1 MLLAVVL
8 MFSSLPFSVS
18 ADEVSSELPT
28 ESTVESQPKESQAE
42 ETEESPPPAENA
54 IILSDSSG
62 DVPVLYAQDPFN
74 TVKAEVEGGT
84 NYMTSVGVTRESI
97 VRELE
102 AHEDDNYYLGTP
114 YVGGDAQSPNGDAS
128 YNSGTVGMNCA
139 GFISYVL
146 RKAGL
151 DAETTME
158 IMHRTPVNQYG
169 SGLPYDW
176 LAGASN
182 YKNLVE
188 NGNISAYAFRTKQ
201 ELLSSGL
208 AEKGDIILM
217 WWSNSPGADGADNH
231 IGFFWGKAS
240 DDDVMWH
247 SGTEPGSGNQIS
259 AITPK
264 TPGSFYILI
273 KIEPL
278 QPKDYQ
284 VTLTKTSA
292 DVSITQGNS
301 AYSLA
306 GATYNVYKGTSGTGS
321 VVATFTT
328 DLAGH
333 ATLSTPLE
341 DGTYSVKEVT
351 PPKGYKL
358 DEKIYT
364 FTINGADTS
373 LNVEDE
379 PGTLTLILKKA
390 DSQTGSTPQ
399 GNASL
404 AGAVYQVSYQKG
416 GQTVTEEL
424 TSDASGNLG
433 TLEGIPF
440 GTVTVKELT
449 APEGY
454 RLDTEVHTY
463 TVDGS
468 QLTGDVYE
476 LEVTD
481 LEEDVQRGGLIIQK
495 LDSQTGTTPQGDASL
510 EGISFEIV
518 NQSQN
523 PVVVN
528 GRTAQPGQVAMTITT
543 NASGVASTGEN
554 ALPYGDYTVREV
566 ASNDSMFKTFDEE
579 ISVTISED
587 GQTLT
592 YEVENEVVRGGI
604 DIEKQDSQTGSTPQG
619 NASFA
624 GIDFEV
630 INRSANPVVVDGQTY
645 AVGDVVMTITT
656 DESGRASTGND
667 VLPYG
672 TYEVLE
678 SATNES
684 MLLTWTG
691 ETATVRQNGHSVA
704 ITAVNDVERGGL
716 SVEKQD
722 SVTGSIPQGDADF
735 SGITFEVINNSKNP
749 VIVNSEKYNPGEV
762 VVTLTTDESG
772 RAVTADDALPYGE
785 YIFHESATNESM
797 LLTAPDQTVNVTD
810 DGVIYEFTM
819 ADEVVRGGVLIEKRD
834 LESGLLTPLGGASL
848 DGTLFEITNKS
859 VNAVYVND
867 ALYQPGEVCATIEV
881 VDGIAQTDARALPYG
896 TYQMVESKPGEGYLH
911 TDQTVRSF
919 QIRKDGEVI
928 EFRDGDAAY
937 NQVIRGD
944 LQFIKVGEGG
954 EANMGRFANVAF
966 KLISETTGE
975 THIVVTDENGEVR
988 TTTEW
993 NPHSQN
999 TNGNDGVEDEAAWDD
1014 HAGTWFGL
1022 TTEGWMV
1029 ETQDGLCALPYDT
1042 YTIEELRCSG
1052 NQGYDL
1058 VRVEH
1063 VTISRNNTTIYLGTL
1078 DDQFEGVPEIGTTA
1092 LVDGEHTAAPAGE
1105 VTITDTV
1112 EYKNLKVGET
1122 YKISGVLMDKET
1134 GEPLLVGEG
1143 EEQAQ
1148 VTAEVEFTPTSAQGT
1163 VELTYTFDA
1172 SALAGKAVVVFED
1185 LYQGENVVASHAD
1198 INDEGQTVTFGKP
1211 SIGTT
1216 ATIDGEKT
1224 AEPAEQI
1231 TITDT
1236 VEYSGLT
1243 VGQEYKLTG
1252 VLMDKE
1258 TGEPLLIGEGEEQAQ
1273 VTSEATFTPS
1283 EPNGTIDVLFTFDSS
1298 ALLGKS
1304 VVVFETLYQGENEVT
1319 AHTDIEDE
1327 GQTVTFVEGPKIGT
1341 TATVD
1346 GSHTASPVG
1355 EITIVDEVAYSGLT
1369 PGKTYKI
1376 SGVLMDKET
1385 GEPLLVGE
1393 GEEQAQV
1400 TAEVEFTPEAAEGTV
1415 ELTYTLDASALAG
1428 KSVVVFETL
1437 YLDDV
1442 EITSHADIEDENQTV
1457 TFGEGPQIGTTATV
1471 NGQHTAD
1478 PTGEVTI
1485 IDEVA
1490 YSGLTPGETYKI
1502 SGVLMDKAT
1511 GEPLLVGEEQAQ
1523 ITAEVEFTPEA
1534 ESGTV
1539 QLSYTFDATSMAG
1552 KAVVVFEHLYLGELE
1567 IATHADIEDEGQ
1579 TVTFG
1584 VPEIGTTATVNGAHT
1599 AEPAEQVTI
1608 VDTVTYSGLTPG
1620 KTYKLSGVLMDQAT
1634 GEPLLVDGKEITAE
1648 TEFTPEASSGTVELS
1663 YTLNAST
1670 LAGKSVV
1677 VFEDLYLD
1685 GVKVATHAD
1694 ITDAGQTVTFVE
1706 PDKPM
1711 ISTMATVDDEQIAMP
1726 VGDITLTDIISYY
1739 QLTPGKEYTLKGVL
1753 MDQATEKPLT
1763 IDGKQVTSEVTFTP
1777 TESSGTV
1784 EVTFTFPADTL
1795 ANTKVVVYE
1804 YLYLDGK
1811 EVATHT
1817 DINNKCQTITF
1828 GDTPSIGT
1836 TATVDGEKTAKPSE
1850 ELTITDT
1857 VEYSGLI
1864 PGKTYKLSGVLM
1876 DKETEEPLLVD
1887 DKEVTSEV
1895 EFVAEKESGTV
1906 EMTFTLDAS
1915 ALVGKHIVVFE
1926 TLYYNDKEIAA
1937 HTDIED
1943 EDQTVLIDLNGR
1955 IFATKV
1961 DTDGAPVEGVVFGL
1975 FTADTTDF
1983 TEKNAAATAQT
1994 GADGKFEFDNVPAGE
2009 WLIVELVARPGYVLD
2024 SEPIE
2029 VTVDAE
2035 EIDLGEIV
2043 NEYTRISIIKT
2054 DATTGEQLAGATLE
2068 LYDPDGTLID
2078 TWVSNGQPHQ
2088 ITKLAVGDGYVL
2100 KEVSAPTG
2108 YKIAD
2113 RITFSVSST
2122 GEVQTIEMQD
2132 HPRDIVDVPK
2142 TGQTTPPMF
2151 IYAGVLVLAV
2161 ALGVGFVVYYK
2172 KKKTSR

>member
-1 MLLAVVL
+1 MIHTKKRLLAMLLAVVL

-42 ETEESPPPAENA
+42 KEESSQTENS
-54 IILSDSSG
+54 IIISDSSG

-74 TVKAEVEGGT
+74 TVKSEVEGGT

-102 AHEDDNYYLGTP
+102 AHEDDNYYLGTK

-182 YKNLVE
+182 YKNLIE

-217 WWSNSPGADGADNH
+217 WWSNSPGADGADYH
-231 IGFFWGKAS
+231 IGFFWGEAS

-247 SGTEPGSGNQIS
+247 SGTEPSSGNQIS
-259 AITPK
+259 EITPK

-328 DLAGH
+328 DEAGH

-373 LNVEDE
+373 LSVEDE
-379 PGTLTLILKKA
+379 PGTLTLKLKKK
-390 DSQTGSTPQ
+390 DSQTGSAPQ

-424 TSDASGNLG
+424 TSDAQGNLG

-468 QLTGDVYE
+468 QLVGDTYT
-476 LEVTD
+476 LEVDD
-481 LEEDVQRGGLIIQK
+481 LTEEVQRGGLTIQK

-510 EGISFEIV
+510 EGIQFEIV
-518 NQSQN
+518 NQSAN

-528 GRTAQPGQVAMTITT
+528 GNTAAPGQVAMTITT
-543 NASGVASTGEN
+543 NSAGVATTGEST
-554 ALPYGDYTVREV
+554 LPYGDYTVREV
-566 ASNDSMFKTFDEE
+566 STNDSMLQTFTEE
-579 ISVTISED
+579 ISVTINQD
-587 GQTLT
+587 GQMLE
-592 YEVENEVVRGGI
+592 YEAENEVVRGGI
-604 DIEKQDSQTGSTPQG
+604 DLEKQDSQTGSTPQG
-619 NASFA
+619 NSSFA
-624 GIDFEV
+624 GIDFEI
-630 INRSANPVVVDGQTY
+630 INRSANPVVVGGQTY
-645 AVGDVVMTITT
+645 ATGDVVMTITT
-656 DESGRASTGND
+656 DESGHASTGSD

-672 TYEVLE
+672 TYEVRE
-678 SATNES
+678 SQTNES
-684 MLLTWTG
+684 MLLTWTE
-691 ETATVRQNGHSVA
+691 ETVTVRQNGHSVA

-722 SVTGSIPQGDADF
+722 TITGSTPQGDADF
-735 SGITFEVINNSKNP
+735 SGITFEIINNSRNP
-749 VIVNSEKYNPGEV
+749 VMVEGQKYQPGEV
-762 VVTLTTDESG
+762 VKTLVTDSEG
-772 RAVTADDALPYGE
+772 KAGTADDLLPYGE
-785 YIFHESATNESM
+785 YILHESTTNESM

-859 VNAVYVND
+859 VNAVYVNG

-944 LQFIKVGEGG
+944 LQFVKVGEGG
-954 EANMGRFANVAF
+954 DSNMHRFANVAF
-966 KLISETTGE
+966 KLTSQTTGE
-975 THIVVTDENGEVR
+975 SHIVVTDENGEVR
-988 TTTEW
+988 TVTEW

-999 TNGNDGVEDEAAWDD
+999 TNGNDEITDETLWDD

-1029 ETQDGLCALPYDT
+1029 DVQDGLCALPYDT
-1042 YTIEELRCSG
+1042 YTLEELPCEG
-1052 NQGYDL
+1052 NQGYEL
-1058 VRVEH
+1058 VKVPNI
-1063 VTISRNNTTIYLGTL
+1063 TISRNNTTIYLGTI

-1092 LVDGEHTAAPAGE
+1092 TVDGEHTAEPAEE
-1105 VTITDTV
+1105 VTIVDTV
-1112 EYKNLKVGET
+1112 AYKNLKVGAT
-1122 YKISGVLMDKET
+1122 YKMSGVLMDKET

-1148 VTAEVEFTPTSAQGT
+1148 VTAEVEFTPTASEGT
-1163 VELTYTFDA
+1163 VELTYTFDG
-1172 SALAGKAVVVFED
+1172 SALAGKSVVVFED

-1198 INDEGQTVTFGKP
+1198 INDEGQTVTFGQP
-1211 SIGTT
+1211 EIRTT
-1216 ATIDGEKT
+1216 ATIDSEKT
-1224 AEPAEQI
+1224 AQPAEQI

-1243 VGQEYKLTG
+1243 AGQEYTLKG
-1252 VLMDKE
+1252 VLMDKA
-1258 TGEPLLIGEGEEQAQ
+1258 TGKPLLVNDQQ
-1273 VTSEATFTPS
+1273 VTSEATFTPAEAS
-1283 EPNGTIDVLFTFDSS
+1283 GTIDVLFTFDAS
-1298 ALLGKS
+1298 ALTGKA
-1304 VVVFETLYQGENEVT
+1304 VVVFETLYIGEEEVT
-1319 AHTDIEDE
+1319 SHTDIEDE

-1346 GSHTASPVG
+1346 GQHTVDPTG
-1355 EITIVDEVAYSGLT
+1355 EITIVDVVEYTGLIPGETYTVSGILMDKATGEPLLVDGAEITSEVEFTPESASGTVELTYTLDASVLAGTIIVVFETLYSDGVEIAAHADINDEAQTVEITEPEKPTLGTTATVDGQHTAEPTGEITIVDVVEYTGLI
-1369 PGKTYKI
+1369 PGETYTV
-1376 SGVLMDKET
+1376 SGVLMDKAT
-1385 GEPLLVGE
+1385 GEPLLMDGAE
-1393 GEEQAQV
+1393 V
-1400 TAEVEFTPEAAEGTV
+1400 TAEVEFTPESADGTVELTYTLDASTLAGTTIVVFETLYSDGVEIAAHTDINDEAQTLEITEPEKPTLGTTATVDGQHTADPTGEITIVDVVEYTGLIPGETHTVSGVLMDKATGDPLLVDETEVTAEVEFTPESADGAV

-1428 KSVVVFETL
+1428 
-1437 YLDDV
+1437 
-1442 EITSHADIEDENQTV
+1442 
-1457 TFGEGPQIGTTATV
+1457 TT
-1471 NGQHTAD
+1471 
-1478 PTGEVTI
+1478 
-1485 IDEVA
+1485 
-1490 YSGLTPGETYKI
+1490 
-1502 SGVLMDKAT
+1502 
-1511 GEPLLVGEEQAQ
+1511 
-1523 ITAEVEFTPEA
+1523 
-1534 ESGTV
+1534 
-1539 QLSYTFDATSMAG
+1539 
-1552 KAVVVFEHLYLGELE
+1552 
-1567 IATHADIEDEGQ
+1567 
-1579 TVTFG
+1579 
-1584 VPEIGTTATVNGAHT
+1584 
-1599 AEPAEQVTI
+1599 
-1608 VDTVTYSGLTPG
+1608 
-1620 KTYKLSGVLMDQAT
+1620 
-1634 GEPLLVDGKEITAE
+1634 
-1648 TEFTPEASSGTVELS
+1648 
-1663 YTLNAST
+1663 
-1670 LAGKSVV
+1670 
-1677 VFEDLYLD
+1677 
-1685 GVKVATHAD
+1685 
-1694 ITDAGQTVTFVE
+1694 
-1706 PDKPM
+1706 
-1711 ISTMATVDDEQIAMP
+1711 
-1726 VGDITLTDIISYY
+1726 
-1739 QLTPGKEYTLKGVL
+1739 
-1753 MDQATEKPLT
+1753 
-1763 IDGKQVTSEVTFTP
+1763 
-1777 TESSGTV
+1777 
-1784 EVTFTFPADTL
+1784 
-1795 ANTKVVVYE
+1795 
-1804 YLYLDGK
+1804 
-1811 EVATHT
+1811 
-1817 DINNKCQTITF
+1817 
-1828 GDTPSIGT
+1828 
-1836 TATVDGEKTAKPSE
+1836 
-1850 ELTITDT
+1850 
-1857 VEYSGLI
+1857 
-1864 PGKTYKLSGVLM
+1864 
-1876 DKETEEPLLVD
+1876 
-1887 DKEVTSEV
+1887 
-1895 EFVAEKESGTV
+1895 
-1906 EMTFTLDAS
+1906 
-1915 ALVGKHIVVFE
+1915 IVVFE
-1926 TLYYNDKEIAA
+1926 TLYSDGVEIAA
-1937 HTDIED
+1937 HADIND
-1943 EDQTVLIDLNGR
+1943 EAQTVVISPKGGLLIQKTSEDGVLEGFTFLVEGENYSET
-1955 IFATKV
+1955 FT
-1961 DTDGAPVEGVVFGL
+1961 TDGAGTIYIEDLAPGEYTITEQESDLTARYEIPAGQTVTVTADEATTVEFYNALLRGKITGHKTGAEQAPLAGVTFGL
-1975 FTADTTDF
+1975 FSSDTTEF
-1983 TEKNAAATAQT
+1983 TAETAIATT
-1994 GADGKFEFDNVPAGE
+1994 ETDSNGEFSFEAPYGDYQVK
-2009 WLIVELVARPGYVLD
+2009 ELETVPGYVTKKE
-2024 SEPIE
+2024 SIAVE
-2029 VTVDAE
+2029 VNKTDVDLEDIANSQTVVHFSKVDAE
-2035 EIDLGEIV
+2035 
-2043 NEYTRISIIKT
+2043 
-2054 DATTGEQLAGATLE
+2054 TGEELPGAVLE
-2068 LYDPDGTLID
+2068 LYAPDGSLLD
-2078 TWVSNGQPHQ
+2078 TWETSDIPHV
-2088 ITKLAVGDGYVL
+2088 IPGLPVGEGYVL
-2100 KEVSAPTG
+2100 REVTAPEG
-2108 YKIAD
+2108 FEVAAD
-2113 RITFSVSST
+2113 VTFNVEDT
-2122 GEVQTIEMQD
+2122 TEIQTITMEDEKTPDQPEEPD
-2132 HPRDIVDVPK
+2132 TPDEPDEPTPSVPQ
-2142 TGQTTPPMF
+2142 TGGSRAV
-2151 IYAGVLVLAV
+2151 IWVSGLLILAL
-2161 ALGVGFVVYYK
+2161 LGLCITVPLLRHINK
-2172 KKKTSR
+2172 Q

>member
-1 MLLAVVL
+1 MKTKKRILAMLLAVVL
-8 MFSSLPFSVS
+8 MFSALPFSVS
-18 ADEVSSELPT
+18 ADEVSSALST
-28 ESTVESQPKESQAE
+28 ESTVETQPE
-42 ETEESPPPAENA
+42 ETPAEDSTPSDGETAESSPSENGS
-54 IILSDSSG
+54 ITISDSSG

-74 TVKAEVEGGT
+74 TVKSEVEGGT

-114 YVGGDAQSPNGDAS
+114 YAGGDAQSPNGDTS
-128 YNSGTVGMNCA
+128 YNSGTAGMNCA

-231 IGFFWGKAS
+231 IGFFWGEAS

-247 SGTEPGSGNQIS
+247 SGTEPSSGNQIS
-259 AITPK
+259 EITPK

-278 QPKDYQ
+278 QPKEYT

-306 GATYNVYKGTSGTGS
+306 GATYNVYEGTSGTGS

-328 DLAGH
+328 DEAGH

-364 FTINGADTS
+364 FTINGGDTS
-373 LNVEDE
+373 LSVEDE
-379 PGTLTLILKKA
+379 PGTLTLILKKK

-404 AGAVYQVSYQKG
+404 AGAVYQVSYQLG
-416 GQTVTEEL
+416 GQTVTKEL

-433 TLEGIPF
+433 TLEGLPL

-481 LEEDVQRGGLIIQK
+481 LEEDVQRGGLTIQK

-518 NQSQN
+518 NNSTN

-528 GRTAQPGQVAMTITT
+528 GNTAAPGQVAMTITT
-543 NASGVASTGEN
+543 NAAGVATTGES
-554 ALPYGDYTVREV
+554 ALPYGEYTVREV
-566 ASNDSMFKTFDEE
+566 STNDSMLQTFTDE
-579 ISVTISED
+579 ISVTIDSD
-587 GQTLT
+587 GEMLE
-592 YEVENEVVRGGI
+592 YEAENEVVRGGI
-604 DIEKQDSQTGSTPQG
+604 DISKEDSEMGSTPQG
-619 NASFA
+619 NSSFA
-624 GIDFEV
+624 GISFEV
-630 INRSANPVVVDGQTY
+630 VNRSDNPVVVGGQTY

-656 DESGRASTGND
+656 DENGHASTGND

-672 TYEVLE
+672 TYEVRE

-772 RAVTADDALPYGE
+772 QAATADDALPYGE
-785 YIFHESATNESM
+785 YILHESATNESM
-797 LLTAPDQTVNVTD
+797 LLTAPDQTVLVED

-819 ADEVVRGGVLIEKRD
+819 ANEVVRGGVSIEKRD

-859 VNAVYVND
+859 VNSVYVD
-867 ALYQPGEVCATIEV
+867 GALYAPGEVCATIEV
-881 VDGIAQTDARALPYG
+881 VDGVAQTDARALPYG

-919 QIRKDGEVI
+919 QIRQDGQVI

-944 LQFIKVGEGG
+944 LQFVKVGEGG
-954 EANMGRFANVAF
+954 EANMARFANVAF

-975 THIVVTDENGEVR
+975 EHIVVTDENGEVR
-988 TTTEW
+988 TETEW

-1022 TTEGWMV
+1022 TTEGWTV
-1029 ETQDGLCALPYDT
+1029 DVQDELCALPYDT
-1042 YTIEELRCSG
+1042 YTLEELPCEG
-1052 NQGYDL
+1052 NQGYEL
-1058 VRVEH
+1058 VKVPNI
-1063 VTISRNNTTIYLGTL
+1063 TISRNNTTIYLGTI

-1092 LVDGEHTAAPAGE
+1092 TVDGKHVAEPAGE
-1105 VTITDTV
+1105 VTIVDEV
-1112 EYKNLKVGET
+1112 AYKNLKVGQT
-1122 YKISGVLMDKET
+1122 YKLSGVLMDKET

-1148 VTAEVEFTPTSAQGT
+1148 VTAELEFTPTTSEGT
-1163 VELTYTFDA
+1163 MELTYTFDA
-1172 SALAGKAVVVFED
+1172 SALAGKSVVVFED
-1185 LYQGENVVASHAD
+1185 LYQGENIVASHAD
-1198 INDEGQTVTFGKP
+1198 INDEGQTVNFGKP

-1224 AEPAEQI
+1224 AQPAKQI

-1243 VGQEYKLTG
+1243 AGQEYTLKG

-1258 TGEPLLIGEGEEQAQ
+1258 TGEPLLLNDQQ
-1273 VTSEATFTPS
+1273 VTSEATFTPA
-1283 EPNGTIDVLFTFDSS
+1283 EPNGTIDVLFTFDAS
-1298 ALLGKS
+1298 ALTGKA
-1304 VVVFETLYQGENEVT
+1304 VVVFETLFQGETEI
-1319 AHTDIEDE
+1319 ASHEDIEDE

-1346 GSHTASPVG
+1346 GQHTAAPSG
-1355 EITIVDEVAYSGLT
+1355 EVTIVDVVAYSGLT
-1369 PGKTYKI
+1369 PGETYKV
-1376 SGVLMDKET
+1376 SGILMDKAT

-1393 GEEQAQV
+1393 DQAQV
-1400 TAEVEFTPEAAEGTV
+1400 TAEVEFTPESSDGTV
-1415 ELTYTLDASALAG
+1415 ELTYTLDASSLAG
-1428 KSVVVFETL
+1428 TSIVVFETL
-1437 YLDDV
+1437 YSDGV
-1442 EITSHADIEDENQTV
+1442 EIAAHADINDENQTV
-1457 TFGEGPQIGTTATV
+1457 EITEPEKPTLGTTATV
-1471 NGQHTAD
+1471 NGHHTAD
-1478 PTGEVTI
+1478 PTGEITI
-1485 IDEVA
+1485 VDVVE
-1490 YSGLTPGETYKI
+1490 YTGLTPDGTYTI

-1511 GEPLLVGEEQAQ
+1511 GEPLLLDGAIV
-1523 ITAEVEFTPEA
+1523 TAEVEFTPE
-1534 ESGTV
+1534 S
-1539 QLSYTFDATSMAG
+1539 
-1552 KAVVVFEHLYLGELE
+1552 
-1567 IATHADIEDEGQ
+1567 AD
-1579 TVTFG
+1579 
-1584 VPEIGTTATVNGAHT
+1584 
-1599 AEPAEQVTI
+1599 
-1608 VDTVTYSGLTPG
+1608 
-1620 KTYKLSGVLMDQAT
+1620 
-1634 GEPLLVDGKEITAE
+1634 
-1648 TEFTPEASSGTVELS
+1648 GTVEL
-1663 YTLNAST
+1663 
-1670 LAGKSVV
+1670 
-1677 VFEDLYLD
+1677 
-1685 GVKVATHAD
+1685 
-1694 ITDAGQTVTFVE
+1694 
-1706 PDKPM
+1706 
-1711 ISTMATVDDEQIAMP
+1711 
-1726 VGDITLTDIISYY
+1726 
-1739 QLTPGKEYTLKGVL
+1739 
-1753 MDQATEKPLT
+1753 
-1763 IDGKQVTSEVTFTP
+1763 
-1777 TESSGTV
+1777 
-1784 EVTFTFPADTL
+1784 
-1795 ANTKVVVYE
+1795 
-1804 YLYLDGK
+1804 
-1811 EVATHT
+1811 
-1817 DINNKCQTITF
+1817 
-1828 GDTPSIGT
+1828 
-1836 TATVDGEKTAKPSE
+1836 
-1850 ELTITDT
+1850 
-1857 VEYSGLI
+1857 
-1864 PGKTYKLSGVLM
+1864 TY
-1876 DKETEEPLLVD
+1876 
-1887 DKEVTSEV
+1887 
-1895 EFVAEKESGTV
+1895 
-1906 EMTFTLDAS
+1906 TLDAS
-1915 ALVGKHIVVFE
+1915 ALTGTTIVVFE
-1926 TLYYNDKEIAA
+1926 TLYSDGVEIAA
-1937 HTDIED
+1937 HTDINDEAQTITINPKGGLLIQKTSED
-1943 EDQTVLIDLNGR
+1943 GALEGFTFLVEGEGYSET
-1955 IFATKV
+1955 FT
-1961 DTDGAPVEGVVFGL
+1961 TDGAGTIYIEDLAPGEYSITEQESELTARYEIPAGQTVKVTADQATTVEFYNQLLRGKIIGHKTGAEQAPLEGVTFGL
-1975 FTADTTDF
+1975 FDAEVTEF
-1983 TEKNAAATAQT
+1983 TEETA
-1994 GADGKFEFDNVPAGE
+1994 
-2009 WLIVELVARPGYVLD
+2009 
-2024 SEPIE
+2024 IE
-2029 VTVDAE
+2029 VTTTNESGEFSFEAPYGSFQVMELATLPGYLTMDKPVAVEVNAAEVELDPIANNQTIVHISKVDAE
-2035 EIDLGEIV
+2035 
-2043 NEYTRISIIKT
+2043 
-2054 DATTGEQLAGATLE
+2054 TGEELPGATLE
-2068 LYDPDGTLID
+2068 LYGPDGTLIE
-2078 TWVSNGQPHQ
+2078 TWETSDIPHV
-2088 ITKLAVGDGYVL
+2088 ITGLPVGEGYVL
-2100 KEVSAPTG
+2100 KETAAPEG
-2108 YKIAD
+2108 YQVAED
-2113 RITFSVSST
+2113 ITFAVEETSEIQFVGMVDEPSPEEPEEPDEPETPDQPDTPDEPTPNVPQT
-2122 GEVQTIEMQD
+2122 GGSRAALWVGALLI
-2132 HPRDIVDVPK
+2132 
-2142 TGQTTPPMF
+2142 
-2151 IYAGVLVLAV
+2151 L
-2161 ALGVGFVVYYK
+2161 ALGGLGITLILLK
-2172 KKKTSR
+2172 KQNKL

>member
-8 MFSSLPFSVS
+8 CFSALPFSVS
-18 ADEVSSELPT
+18 ADEISSELPT
-28 ESTVESQPKESQAE
+28 ESSVESQPE
-42 ETEESPPPAENA
+42 ETPAEDSTPSDGETAESSPSENRS
-54 IILSDSSG
+54 ITISDSSG

-74 TVKAEVEGGT
+74 TVKSEVEGGT

-114 YVGGDAQSPNGDAS
+114 YAGGDAQSPNGDTS
-128 YNSGTVGMNCA
+128 YNSGAAGMNCA

-182 YKNLVE
+182 YKNLIE

-217 WWSNSPGADGADNH
+217 WWSDTPGADGADNH
-231 IGFFWGKAS
+231 IGFFWGEAS

-259 AITPK
+259 EITPK

-278 QPKDYQ
+278 QPKEYT

-328 DLAGH
+328 DEAGH

-358 DEKIYT
+358 DEKTYT
-364 FTINGADTS
+364 FTINGGDTS
-373 LNVEDE
+373 LSVEDE
-379 PGTLTLILKKA
+379 PGTLTLKLKKK
-390 DSQTGSTPQ
+390 DSQTGSVPQ
-399 GNASL
+399 GNATL

-476 LEVTD
+476 LEVDD
-481 LEEDVQRGGLIIQK
+481 LTEDVQRGGLTIQK

-510 EGISFEIV
+510 AGISFEIV
-518 NQSQN
+518 NESQN
-523 PVVVN
+523 AVVVS
-528 GRTAQPGQVAMTITT
+528 GRTIQPGQVATTITT
-543 NASGVASTGEN
+543 NSSGVATTGEN

-566 ASNDSMFKTFDEE
+566 STNDSMLQTFTEE
-579 ISVTISED
+579 ISVTINQD
-587 GQTLT
+587 GQML
-592 YEVENEVVRGGI
+592 ECEAENEVVRGGI
-604 DIEKQDSQTGSTPQG
+604 DIEKQDSEMGTTPQG
-619 NASFA
+619 NSSFA
-624 GIDFEV
+624 GIEFEI
-630 INRSANPVVVDGQTY
+630 INRSANPVVVGGQIY
-645 AVGDVVMTITT
+645 AVGDVVLTITT
-656 DESGRASTGND
+656 DESGHAGTGSD

-672 TYEVLE
+672 TYEVRE

-691 ETATVRQNGHSVA
+691 ETVTVRQQGHSVSV
-704 ITAVNDVERGGL
+704 TAVDEVERGGL
-716 SVEKQD
+716 AVEKQD
-722 SVTGSIPQGDADF
+722 SVTGSTPQGDANFED
-735 SGITFEVINNSKNP
+735 ITFQIINNSRNP
-749 VIVNSEKYNPGEV
+749 VMVEGQKYQPGEV
-762 VVTLTTDESG
+762 VKTLVTDSEGKASTS
-772 RAVTADDALPYGE
+772 DDLLPYGE
-785 YIFHESATNESM
+785 YILHESATNESM
-797 LLTAPDQTVNVTD
+797 LLTAPDQTVLVED
-810 DGVIYEFTM
+810 DGVIYEFVM

-859 VNAVYVND
+859 VNAVYVNG

-919 QIRKDGEVI
+919 QIRQDGQVI

-937 NQVIRGD
+937 NQVVRGD

-975 THIVVTDENGEVR
+975 EHIVVTDENGEVR

-1029 ETQDGLCALPYDT
+1029 ETQDGLCALPFDT
-1042 YTIEELRCSG
+1042 YTVEELRCSG

-1092 LVDGEHTAAPAGE
+1092 LVDGEHTAAPSGE
-1105 VTITDTV
+1105 VTIVDEV
-1112 EYKNLKVGET
+1112 AYKNLKVGQT
-1122 YKISGVLMDKET
+1122 YKLSGVLMDKET

-1148 VTAEVEFTPTSAQGT
+1148 VTAEVEFTPTSSEGS

-1172 SALAGKAVVVFED
+1172 SALAGMSVVVFED
-1185 LYQGENVVASHAD
+1185 LYLDENIVASHAD
-1198 INDEGQTVTFGKP
+1198 ITDEGQTITFGKP
-1211 SIGTT
+1211 AIGTT

-1224 AEPAEQI
+1224 AKPAEQI

-1258 TGEPLLIGEGEEQAQ
+1258 TGEPLLIGEGEEHAQ
-1273 VTSEATFTPS
+1273 VTSEATFTPAG
-1283 EPNGTIDVLFTFDSS
+1283 PNGTIDVLFTFD
-1298 ALLGKS
+1298 ATGLEGKS
-1304 VVVFETLYQGENEVT
+1304 VVVFETLFQGETEI
-1319 AHTDIEDE
+1319 AGHEDIEDE
-1327 GQTVTFVEGPKIGT
+1327 GQTVTFVEEPKIGT

-1346 GSHTASPVG
+1346 GQHTAEPTGEITIVDTVEYTGLTPGETYTVSGVLMDKSINQPLLVDDAEITAEVELTPESADGTVELTYTLDAGLFAGTSIVVFETLYQDGVEIVAHADINDEAQTVEITEPEKPTLGTTATVDGQHTADPVG
-1355 EITIVDEVAYSGLT
+1355 EITIVDVVEYTGLI
-1369 PGKTYKI
+1369 PDGTYTI
-1376 SGVLMDKET
+1376 SGILMDKST
-1385 GEPLLVGE
+1385 GEPLLVDGAE
-1393 GEEQAQV
+1393 V
-1400 TAEVEFTPEAAEGTV
+1400 TAEVEFTPKTADGTV
-1415 ELTYTLDASALAG
+1415 ELTYTLDAS
-1428 KSVVVFETL
+1428 
-1437 YLDDV
+1437 
-1442 EITSHADIEDENQTV
+1442 
-1457 TFGEGPQIGTTATV
+1457 
-1471 NGQHTAD
+1471 
-1478 PTGEVTI
+1478 
-1485 IDEVA
+1485 
-1490 YSGLTPGETYKI
+1490 
-1502 SGVLMDKAT
+1502 
-1511 GEPLLVGEEQAQ
+1511 
-1523 ITAEVEFTPEA
+1523 
-1534 ESGTV
+1534 
-1539 QLSYTFDATSMAG
+1539 
-1552 KAVVVFEHLYLGELE
+1552 
-1567 IATHADIEDEGQ
+1567 
-1579 TVTFG
+1579 
-1584 VPEIGTTATVNGAHT
+1584 
-1599 AEPAEQVTI
+1599 
-1608 VDTVTYSGLTPG
+1608 
-1620 KTYKLSGVLMDQAT
+1620 
-1634 GEPLLVDGKEITAE
+1634 
-1648 TEFTPEASSGTVELS
+1648 
-1663 YTLNAST
+1663 T
-1670 LAGKSVV
+1670 LAG
-1677 VFEDLYLD
+1677 
-1685 GVKVATHAD
+1685 
-1694 ITDAGQTVTFVE
+1694 
-1706 PDKPM
+1706 
-1711 ISTMATVDDEQIAMP
+1711 
-1726 VGDITLTDIISYY
+1726 
-1739 QLTPGKEYTLKGVL
+1739 
-1753 MDQATEKPLT
+1753 
-1763 IDGKQVTSEVTFTP
+1763 
-1777 TESSGTV
+1777 
-1784 EVTFTFPADTL
+1784 
-1795 ANTKVVVYE
+1795 
-1804 YLYLDGK
+1804 
-1811 EVATHT
+1811 
-1817 DINNKCQTITF
+1817 
-1828 GDTPSIGT
+1828 T
-1836 TATVDGEKTAKPSE
+1836 T
-1850 ELTITDT
+1850 
-1857 VEYSGLI
+1857 
-1864 PGKTYKLSGVLM
+1864 
-1876 DKETEEPLLVD
+1876 
-1887 DKEVTSEV
+1887 
-1895 EFVAEKESGTV
+1895 
-1906 EMTFTLDAS
+1906 
-1915 ALVGKHIVVFE
+1915 IVVFE
-1926 TLYYNDKEIAA
+1926 TLYFDGVEIAA
-1937 HTDIED
+1937 HADIND
-1943 EDQTVLIDLNGR
+1943 EAQTVTINPRGGLLIQKTSEDGVLEGFTFLVEGENYSQT
-1955 IFATKV
+1955 FT
-1961 DTDGAPVEGVVFGL
+1961 TDGAGTIYIKDLSPGEYTVTEQESELTARYEIPAGQTVEITADQATTVEFYNALLRGKITGHKTGAEQAPLEGVTFGL
-1975 FTADTTDF
+1975 FSADATEF
-1983 TEKNAAATAQT
+1983 TEETAIATTETDSYGEFSFEAPYGSFQVMELATLPGYLTMDKPVALEVNAAEVQLDPIANNQT
-1994 GADGKFEFDNVPAGE
+1994 VVHISK
-2009 WLIVELVARPGYVLD
+2009 
-2024 SEPIE
+2024 
-2029 VTVDAE
+2029 VDAE
-2035 EIDLGEIV
+2035 
-2043 NEYTRISIIKT
+2043 
-2054 DATTGEQLAGATLE
+2054 TGEELPGATLE
-2068 LYDPDGTLID
+2068 LYGPNGTLIE
-2078 TWVSNGQPHQ
+2078 TWETGDIPHV
-2088 ITKLAVGDGYVL
+2088 ITGLPVGEGYVL
-2100 KEVSAPTG
+2100 KETTAPEG
-2108 YKIAD
+2108 YQLAEN
-2113 RITFSVSST
+2113 ITFAVKETSEIQFVGMVDERSPEEPEEPEKPST
-2122 GEVQTIEMQD
+2122 PDEPTE
-2132 HPRDIVDVPK
+2132 PEEP
-2142 TGQTTPPMF
+2142 TPPVPQTGGSRAALWVGALL
-2151 IYAGVLVLAV
+2151 IL
-2161 ALGVGFVVYYK
+2161 ALGGLGITLILLK
-2172 KKKTSR
+2172 QQIKL

>member
-1 MLLAVVL
+1 MKTKKRILVMLLAVVL
-8 MFSSLPFSVS
+8 MFSALPFSVS
-18 ADEVSSELPT
+18 ADEVSSEPPT
-28 ESTVESQPKESQAE
+28 ESTVESQPG
-42 ETEESPPPAENA
+42 ETPAEDSTPSDGETVESSPSENRS
-54 IILSDSSG
+54 ITISDSSG

-74 TVKAEVEGGT
+74 TVKSQVEGGT

-114 YVGGDAQSPNGDAS
+114 YAGGDAQSPNGDAS

-182 YKNLVE
+182 YKNLIE

-231 IGFFWGKAS
+231 IGFFWGEAS

-247 SGTEPGSGNQIS
+247 SGTEPSSGNQIS
-259 AITPK
+259 EITPK

-278 QPKDYQ
+278 QPKEYT

-328 DLAGH
+328 DAAGH

-364 FTINGADTS
+364 FTINGGDTS
-373 LNVEDE
+373 LTVEDE
-379 PGTLTLILKKA
+379 PGTLTLKLKKK

-404 AGAVYQVSYQKG
+404 AGAVYQVSYQLG
-416 GQTVTEEL
+416 GQTVTKEL

-476 LEVTD
+476 LEVDD
-481 LEEDVQRGGLIIQK
+481 LAEDVMRGGLTIQK

-518 NQSQN
+518 NDSQN

-528 GRTAQPGQVAMTITT
+528 GNTAAPGQVAMTITT
-543 NASGVASTGEN
+543 NSAGVATTGEN
-554 ALPYGDYTVREV
+554 ALPYGEYTVREV
-566 ASNDSMFKTFDEE
+566 STNDSMLQTFTEE
-579 ISVTISED
+579 ISVTIDSD
-587 GQTLT
+587 GEMLE
-592 YEVENEVVRGGI
+592 YEAENEVVRGGI
-604 DIEKQDSQTGSTPQG
+604 DISKEDSEMGTTPQG

-624 GIDFEV
+624 GIAFEI
-630 INRSANPVVVDGQTY
+630 INRSANPVVVGGQTY

-656 DESGRASTGND
+656 DESGHAGTGSD
-667 VLPYG
+667 VLPFG
-672 TYEVLE
+672 TYEVRE
-678 SATNES
+678 AATNES
-684 MLLTWTG
+684 MLPTWHG
-691 ETATVRQNGHSVA
+691 ESVTVRQQDHSVSV
-704 ITAVNDVERGGL
+704 TAVNDVERGGL

-722 SVTGSIPQGDADF
+722 TITGSTPQGDANF
-735 SGITFEVINNSKNP
+735 EGIIFQIINNSRNP
-749 VIVNSEKYNPGEV
+749 VMVEGQKYQPGEV
-762 VVTLTTDESG
+762 VKTLVTDSEGKAS
-772 RAVTADDALPYGE
+772 TADDLLPYGE
-785 YIFHESATNESM
+785 YILHESATNESM
-797 LLTAPDQTVNVTD
+797 LLTAPDQTVNITD
-810 DGVIYEFTM
+810 DGIIYEFTM

-859 VNAVYVND
+859 KNAVYVNG
-867 ALYQPGEVCATIEV
+867 ALYAPGEVCATIEV
-881 VDGIAQTDARALPYG
+881 VDGIAQTDTRALPYG

-944 LQFIKVGEGG
+944 LQFVKVGEGG

-988 TTTEW
+988 TVTEW

-999 TNGNDGVEDEAAWDD
+999 TNGNDEITDETLWED

-1022 TTEGWMV
+1022 TTEGWIV
-1029 ETQDGLCALPYDT
+1029 DVQDELCALPFDT
-1042 YTIEELRCSG
+1042 YTLEELPCEG
-1052 NQGYDL
+1052 NQGYEL
-1058 VRVEH
+1058 VKIPNI
-1063 VTISRNNTTIYLGTL
+1063 TISRNNTTIYLGTI

-1092 LVDGEHTAAPAGE
+1092 TVDGEHTAEPAGE
-1105 VTITDTV
+1105 VTLVDTV
-1112 EYKNLKVGET
+1112 TYKNLKVGQT
-1122 YKISGVLMDKET
+1122 YKLSGVLMDKET

-1185 LYQGENVVASHAD
+1185 LYLDENIVASHAD
-1198 INDEGQTVTFGKP
+1198 ITDEGQTITFGKP
-1211 SIGTT
+1211 AIGTT

-1224 AEPAEQI
+1224 AQPAEQI

-1258 TGEPLLIGEGEEQAQ
+1258 TGEPLLIGEGEEQTQ
-1273 VTSEATFTPS
+1273 VTSEATFTPA
-1283 EPNGTIDVLFTFDSS
+1283 EPNGTIDVLFTFDASV
-1298 ALLGKS
+1298 LTGKA
-1304 VVVFETLYQGENEVT
+1304 VVVFETLYIGEEEVT
-1319 AHTDIEDE
+1319 SHTNIEDE
-1327 GQTVTFVEGPKIGT
+1327 GQTVTFTETPKIGT

-1346 GSHTASPVG
+1346 GQHTASPTG
-1355 EITIVDEVAYSGLT
+1355 EITIVDVVAYSGLT
-1369 PGKTYKI
+1369 PGETYKM
-1376 SGVLMDKET
+1376 SGVLMDKAT
-1385 GEPLLVGE
+1385 GEALLVDGAEITAEREFVAEESTGTMELTYTLDASALGGTTIVVFETLYSGGVEIAAHADINDEAQTVEIIEPEKPTLGTTATVDGQHTADPSGEIIIVDVVEYTGLTPGETYTVSGVLMDKATGDPLLVDE
-1393 GEEQAQV
+1393 AEV
-1400 TAEVEFTPEAAEGTV
+1400 TAEVEFTPEAADGTV

-1428 KSVVVFETL
+1428 
-1437 YLDDV
+1437 
-1442 EITSHADIEDENQTV
+1442 
-1457 TFGEGPQIGTTATV
+1457 TT
-1471 NGQHTAD
+1471 
-1478 PTGEVTI
+1478 
-1485 IDEVA
+1485 
-1490 YSGLTPGETYKI
+1490 
-1502 SGVLMDKAT
+1502 
-1511 GEPLLVGEEQAQ
+1511 
-1523 ITAEVEFTPEA
+1523 
-1534 ESGTV
+1534 
-1539 QLSYTFDATSMAG
+1539 
-1552 KAVVVFEHLYLGELE
+1552 
-1567 IATHADIEDEGQ
+1567 
-1579 TVTFG
+1579 
-1584 VPEIGTTATVNGAHT
+1584 
-1599 AEPAEQVTI
+1599 
-1608 VDTVTYSGLTPG
+1608 
-1620 KTYKLSGVLMDQAT
+1620 
-1634 GEPLLVDGKEITAE
+1634 
-1648 TEFTPEASSGTVELS
+1648 
-1663 YTLNAST
+1663 
-1670 LAGKSVV
+1670 
-1677 VFEDLYLD
+1677 
-1685 GVKVATHAD
+1685 
-1694 ITDAGQTVTFVE
+1694 
-1706 PDKPM
+1706 
-1711 ISTMATVDDEQIAMP
+1711 
-1726 VGDITLTDIISYY
+1726 
-1739 QLTPGKEYTLKGVL
+1739 
-1753 MDQATEKPLT
+1753 
-1763 IDGKQVTSEVTFTP
+1763 
-1777 TESSGTV
+1777 
-1784 EVTFTFPADTL
+1784 
-1795 ANTKVVVYE
+1795 
-1804 YLYLDGK
+1804 
-1811 EVATHT
+1811 
-1817 DINNKCQTITF
+1817 
-1828 GDTPSIGT
+1828 
-1836 TATVDGEKTAKPSE
+1836 
-1850 ELTITDT
+1850 
-1857 VEYSGLI
+1857 
-1864 PGKTYKLSGVLM
+1864 
-1876 DKETEEPLLVD
+1876 
-1887 DKEVTSEV
+1887 
-1895 EFVAEKESGTV
+1895 
-1906 EMTFTLDAS
+1906 
-1915 ALVGKHIVVFE
+1915 IVVFE
-1926 TLYYNDKEIAA
+1926 TLYQDGVEIAA
-1937 HTDIED
+1937 HADIND
-1943 EDQTVLIDLNGR
+1943 EAQTVTINPKGGLLIQKTSEDGVLEG
-1955 IFATKV
+1955 FTFLV
-1961 DTDGAPVEGVVFGL
+1961 ESEGYSETFTTDGAGKIYIEDLSPGEYTITEQESELTTRYEIPAGQTVTVTAEEATTVEFYNALLRGKITGHKTGAEQAPLEGVIFGL
-1975 FTADTTDF
+1975 FDAEATEF
-1983 TEKNAAATAQT
+1983 TEETA
-1994 GADGKFEFDNVPAGE
+1994 
-2009 WLIVELVARPGYVLD
+2009 
-2024 SEPIE
+2024 IE
-2029 VTVDAE
+2029 VTTTNESGEFSFEAPYGSFQVMELATLPGYLTMDKPVAVEVNAAEVELDPIANNQTIVHISKVDAE
-2035 EIDLGEIV
+2035 
-2043 NEYTRISIIKT
+2043 
-2054 DATTGEQLAGATLE
+2054 TGEELPGATLE
-2068 LYDPDGTLID
+2068 LYGPDGTLIE
-2078 TWVSNGQPHQ
+2078 TWESADIPHA
-2088 ITKLAVGDGYVL
+2088 ITGLPVGEGYVL
-2100 KEVSAPTG
+2100 KETAAPEG
-2108 YKIAD
+2108 FQLAED
-2113 RITFSVSST
+2113 ITFAVEETAEIQFVGMVDERSPEEPEEPDEPETPDEPAEPDEPTPNVPQT
-2122 GEVQTIEMQD
+2122 GGSRAALWVGALLI
-2132 HPRDIVDVPK
+2132 
-2142 TGQTTPPMF
+2142 
-2151 IYAGVLVLAV
+2151 L
-2161 ALGVGFVVYYK
+2161 ALGGLGIVLILLK
-2172 KKKTSR
+2172 RQNKQ

>member
-1 MLLAVVL
+1 M
-8 MFSSLPFSVS
+8 
-18 ADEVSSELPT
+18 
-28 ESTVESQPKESQAE
+28 
-42 ETEESPPPAENA
+42 
-54 IILSDSSG
+54 
-62 DVPVLYAQDPFN
+62 
-74 TVKAEVEGGT
+74 
-84 NYMTSVGVTRESI
+84 
-97 VRELE
+97 
-102 AHEDDNYYLGTP
+102 
-114 YVGGDAQSPNGDAS
+114 
-128 YNSGTVGMNCA
+128 
-139 GFISYVL
+139 
-146 RKAGL
+146 
-151 DAETTME
+151 
-158 IMHRTPVNQYG
+158 
-169 SGLPYDW
+169 
-176 LAGASN
+176 
-182 YKNLVE
+182 
-188 NGNISAYAFRTKQ
+188 
-201 ELLSSGL
+201 
-208 AEKGDIILM
+208 
-217 WWSNSPGADGADNH
+217 
-231 IGFFWGKAS
+231 
-240 DDDVMWH
+240 
-247 SGTEPGSGNQIS
+247 
-259 AITPK
+259 
-264 TPGSFYILI
+264 
-273 KIEPL
+273 
-278 QPKDYQ
+278 
-284 VTLTKTSA
+284 
-292 DVSITQGNS
+292 
-301 AYSLA
+301 
-306 GATYNVYKGTSGTGS
+306 
-321 VVATFTT
+321 
-328 DLAGH
+328 
-333 ATLSTPLE
+333 
-341 DGTYSVKEVT
+341 
-351 PPKGYKL
+351 
-358 DEKIYT
+358 
-364 FTINGADTS
+364 
-373 LNVEDE
+373 
-379 PGTLTLILKKA
+379 
-390 DSQTGSTPQ
+390 
-399 GNASL
+399 
-404 AGAVYQVSYQKG
+404 
-416 GQTVTEEL
+416 
-424 TSDASGNLG
+424 
-433 TLEGIPF
+433 
-440 GTVTVKELT
+440 
-449 APEGY
+449 
-454 RLDTEVHTY
+454 
-463 TVDGS
+463 
-468 QLTGDVYE
+468 
-476 LEVTD
+476 
-481 LEEDVQRGGLIIQK
+481 
-495 LDSQTGTTPQGDASL
+495 
-510 EGISFEIV
+510 
-518 NQSQN
+518 
-523 PVVVN
+523 
-528 GRTAQPGQVAMTITT
+528 
-543 NASGVASTGEN
+543 
-554 ALPYGDYTVREV
+554 
-566 ASNDSMFKTFDEE
+566 
-579 ISVTISED
+579 
-587 GQTLT
+587 
-592 YEVENEVVRGGI
+592 
-604 DIEKQDSQTGSTPQG
+604 
-619 NASFA
+619 
-624 GIDFEV
+624 
-630 INRSANPVVVDGQTY
+630 
-645 AVGDVVMTITT
+645 
-656 DESGRASTGND
+656 
-667 VLPYG
+667 
-672 TYEVLE
+672 
-678 SATNES
+678 
-684 MLLTWTG
+684 
-691 ETATVRQNGHSVA
+691 RQNGHSVA

-716 SVEKQD
+716 SLQKTD
-722 SVTGSIPQGDADF
+722 TITGTTPQGDADF
-735 SGITFEVINNSKNP
+735 EGITFQIINNSRNP
-749 VIVNSEKYNPGEV
+749 VIVEGQKYQPGEV
-762 VVTLTTDESG
+762 VKTLVTDAEGKASTS
-772 RAVTADDALPYGE
+772 DDLLPYGE
-785 YIFHESATNESM
+785 YILHESATNESM
-797 LLTAPDQTVNVTD
+797 LNTVTDQTVLIED
-810 DGVIYEFTM
+810 DGVIYEFTCPN
-819 ADEVVRGGVLIEKRD
+819 EVVRGDVLIEKRD

-859 VNAVYVND
+859 KNAVYVNG
-867 ALYQPGEVCATIEV
+867 ALYAPGEVCATIEV
-881 VDGIAQTDARALPYG
+881 KDGIAQTENRALPYG
-896 TYQMVESKPGEGYLH
+896 TYEMQEVKPGEGYLH
-911 TDQTVRSF
+911 TDQAVRHF
-919 QIRKDGEVI
+919 TIRQDGQVVEY
-928 EFRDGDAAY
+928 RDGDAAY

-944 LQFIKVGEGG
+944 LQFVKVGEGG

-1355 EITIVDEVAYSGLT
+1355 EVTIVDEVAYSGLT

-1376 SGVLMDKET
+1376 SGVLMDKAT

-1393 GEEQAQV
+1393 EQVQV
-1400 TAEVEFTPEAAEGTV
+1400 TAETEFTPEAAEGTV

-1442 EITSHADIEDENQTV
+1442 EVTSHADIEDENQTV

-1511 GEPLLVGEEQAQ
+1511 GEPLLVSEEQVQ
-1523 ITAEVEFTPEA
+1523 VTAETEFTPEA

-1567 IATHADIEDEGQ
+1567 IATHADIEDERQ

-1584 VPEIGTTATVNGAHT
+1584 VPEIGTTATVNGEHT

-1739 QLTPGKEYTLKGVL
+1739 QLTPGKEYTFKGVL

-1926 TLYYNDKEIAA
+1926 TLYYNDTEIAA

-1943 EDQTVLIDLNGR
+1943 DDQTVLIDLNGR

-1994 GADGKFEFDNVPAGE
+1994 GVDGKFEFDNVPAGE